1 MKSRSDG
8 RGRVDRAGGRTL
20 LFPEHHMREKAIQ
33 RVRGRDV
40 ELGTCRKAR
49 GKKAD
54 DSHSC

>member
-1 MKSRSDG
+1 M
-8 RGRVDRAGGRTL
+8 
-20 LFPEHHMREKAIQ
+20 FPEHHMREKAIQ